1 MQVKKIAAVLAIA
14 TLASG
19 AAMADAITD
28 SGLVLSAPSYDVS
41 ASVFTRSEVQAQAAQ
56 AVRASIADP
65 IVAEGFRQQAP
76 VLVGQRSREAVQA
89 EARQA
94 ARQAYATSA
103 QINAGNAS

>member
-28 SGLVLSAPSYDVS
+28 SGLVLSAPNYDVS
-41 ASVFTRSEVQAQAAQ
+41 ASVFTRSEVQRQAAQ
-56 AVRASIADP
+56 AVRSNIADP

-76 VLVGQRSREAVQA
+76 VLASQRTREAVQA
-89 EARQA
+89 EALQA
-94 ARQAYATSA
+94 ARKAYATSA

>member
-28 SGLVLSAPSYDVS
+28 SGRTLSAPNYDV
-41 ASVFTRSEVQAQAAQ
+41 AATIYTRAEVQGQAVQ
-56 AVRASIADP
+56 AVRANIADP
-65 IVAEGFRQQAP
+65 IAAEGFRHDNVA
-76 VLVGQRSREAVQA
+76 VSGQRSRDAVRA
-89 EARQA
+89 EALQA
-94 ARQAYATSA
+94 ARKAYATSA